1 MNIQD
6 LTLEQISVAIL
17 FIVGLIGGVK
27 YLRKEIREALDK
39 LLDEK
44 LSGINTKLDKM
55 QDSITELDTQ
65 TTKNFLVRYLADIER
80 EDIIFDTERQRFWE
94 EYDHYTEELGK
105 NSFIKEWVNRL
116 NREGKLVRP
125 AKEE

>member
-1 MNIQD
+1 MNVQD

-80 EDIIFDTERQRFWE
+80 EDVIFDTERERFWE

-105 NSFIKEWVNRL
+105 NSFIKEWVNKL